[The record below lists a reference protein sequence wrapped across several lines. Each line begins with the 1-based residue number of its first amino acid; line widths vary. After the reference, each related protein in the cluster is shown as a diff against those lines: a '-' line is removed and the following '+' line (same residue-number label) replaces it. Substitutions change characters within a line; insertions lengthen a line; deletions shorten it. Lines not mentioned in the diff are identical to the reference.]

1 MAERRTSHTSTA
13 LGLGAATVGAVGIG
27 AVVAAKGRGA
37 AKPSGA
43 KPAPVRAAAKT
54 VGSKAKG
61 AAKGAGKAAKTVG
74 KVTLPA
80 APVVS
85 NLVQNH
91 KQIVAT
97 AAHHMKAIK
106 AGESGAKMAAL
117 GSIGKALGPASTLVL
132 PVLAATAAIT
142 TARAAYAKRGR
153 LDDAATEGATSAAD
167 LILGSALTEYT
178 KAREAGQGRAS
189 SIVEASLKGLDNRF
203 AFGLFQKGFASMM
216 AASESA
222 RALREGGQP
231 MPGSPYGVPQQADP
245 ITSSIV
251 EHERRAQSGAPTLP
265 RSFGDVGPP
274 RNPLDAAIQ
283 AKDADRK
290 STDAM
295 LGRPGAPGRATG
307 RLALEDRHKFAE
319 ANAKYTERAKK
330 AERPTPKAT
339 ASEADKSG
347 RKPGFSPEAIIA
359 SYKKRHPDGENVP
372 YGGDPS
378 AAPDYEPPVTVSSA

>member
-1 MAERRTSHTSTA
+1 MDQR
-13 LGLGAATVGAVGIG
+13 LGP
-27 AVVAAKGRGA
+27 KES
-37 AKPSGA
+37 KPSSATTAPAA

-106 AGESGAKMAAL
+106 AGEAGAKMAAL
-117 GSIGKALGPASTLVL
+117 GSIGKALGPASTFVL

-142 TARAAYAKRGR
+142 TARAAYTKSGR

-222 RALREGGQP
+222 RALREGGNASSGGQP

-251 EHERRAQSGAPTLP
+251 EHERRAESGGAPTLP
-265 RSFGDVGPP
+265 RSLGEAGPP
-274 RNPLDAAIQ
+274 RNPLDAAIR
-283 AKDADRK
+283 AKEADRK

-295 LGRPGAPGRATG
+295 LGKWAKGTQNRATG

-319 ANAKYTERAKK
+319 ANARYTERAKK
-330 AERPTPKAT
+330 AERPTPKAA

-378 AAPDYEPPVTVSSA
+378 AAPDYEPPVTVQSA

>member
-1 MAERRTSHTSTA
+1 MDQR
-13 LGLGAATVGAVGIG
+13 LGP
-27 AVVAAKGRGA
+27 KES
-37 AKPSGA
+37 KPSSATTAPAA
-43 KPAPVRAAAKT
+43 KPAPVRAAAKA

-61 AAKGAGKAAKTVG
+61 AAKASGKAAKTVG

-222 RALREGGQP
+222 RALREGGNASSGGQP

-274 RNPLDAAIQ
+274 RNPLDAAIR
-283 AKDADRK
+283 AKEADRK

-295 LGRPGAPGRATG
+295 LGKWAKGTQNRATG

-319 ANAKYTERAKK
+319 ANARYTERVKSDAAKGELAPAK
-330 AERPTPKAT
+330 ETT
-339 ASEADKSG
+339 KSS
-347 RKPGFSPEAIIA
+347 RKPGWGPEARIA
-359 SYKKRHPDGENVP
+359 AYKKRHPDGENVP
-372 YGGDPS
+372 YDGDPS
-378 AAPDYEPPVTVSSA
+378 AAPDPA